1 VRTSP
6 RSWPITSA
14 SRIAVGIREATEYFD
29 NRVALGFLARNL
41 VFDPVPVLQRVTC
54 PVPALFGSDD
64 TLVAVPESVVAFT
77 THLQPL
83 PESPPGFL
91 AMVAGVLE
99 GHCTLTDPQGVSVA
113 RWPSC
118 VTSSTRSGRRSTS
131 TSTLGFTLEQ
141 RMGPAFAIVSRG
153 DLTLWLSG
161 PQSSAAR
168 PMPDGRQPEAG
179 GWNRLVITVDD
190 LEARVEELK
199 QAGLTFRNE
208 IVTGPGGKQILLED
222 SAGNPVELFEPA

>member
-1 VRTSP
+1 
-6 RSWPITSA
+6 
-14 SRIAVGIREATEYFD
+14 
-29 NRVALGFLARNL
+29 
-41 VFDPVPVLQRVTC
+41 
-54 PVPALFGSDD
+54 
-64 TLVAVPESVVAFT
+64 VAVVRYLVDDVGQA
-77 THLQPL
+77 
-83 PESPPGFL
+83 
-91 AMVAGVLE
+91 
-99 GHCTLTDPQGVSVA
+99 TDFYVD
-113 RWPSC
+113 R
-118 VTSSTRSGRRSTS
+118 
-131 TSTLGFTLEQ
+131 LGFTLEQ